1 MRRVI
6 GILVASIFGF
16 SLSVYADTISS
27 NLGPG
32 NTFQTGT
39 VNSWANGG
47 DSNPANAVVFVV
59 PSGQNYLLTQ
69 IMVADNWFAGSS
81 PLTVSIS
88 AGSDPNTA
96 TLLESFTIPTSD
108 AIQFAS
114 ELFTV
119 TPSLQTLLM
128 GGQSYIIEESIAA
141 CGVASSCDTTW
152 GWQWNNLM
160 PPQTGFF
167 ARFDGGSWFAETGII
182 TPAYAVLGSPV
193 PEPSSTVLLFTGLLG
208 VVVVMWKRSLQ
219 RI

>member
-1 MRRVI
+1 MRRI
-6 GILVASIFGF
+6 SGILVASIFGF

-27 NLGPG
+27 NLGAG
-32 NTFQTGT
+32 FQTGT
-39 VNSWANGG
+39 VNSWANGDG
-47 DSNPANAVVFVV
+47 SNSANAVVFVV

-69 IMVADNWFAGSS
+69 ILVADNWFAGSS

-88 AGSDPNTA
+88 AGSDPNIA
-96 TLLESFTIPTSD
+96 TLLESFTIPTSGV
-108 AIQFAS
+108 IQFAS
-114 ELFTV
+114 ELFTI
-119 TPSLQTLLM
+119 TPSLQPLLM
-128 GGQSYIIEESIAA
+128 GGQSYIIEESIGD

-167 ARFDGGSWFAETGII
+167 ARFDAGSWFAETGII

-193 PEPSSTVLLFTGLLG
+193 PKPSSLLLFTGLLG